1 MKTIN
6 DEVWWKWE
14 QQLNLAP
21 GSSDLIPSVR
31 ERMQRHYVNPWNQ
44 DFMTFYEETCER
56 LKGLFNTRHDVII
69 QVGPIRVAMDT
80 AINSIVEP
88 GDKVIICRNGHWS
101 DQFRI
106 LVELSGG
113 EPIIIDDVWGRSFS
127 VDLLRDEIK
136 RYRGQAKALVLTH
149 VETSTGIVNPVAEV
163 GRVARENDLL
173 FILDSAQSLGGMEV
187 RMDEWNVDLCIGG
200 SHKCMSAPAGTAFL
214 AISPRVWETI
224 RKRAV
229 QIRGWFT
236 NLEIW
241 RDIANWTHLITWPT
255 SAMYGLQASLDII
268 AEDPHRI
275 YKRHAVAAKAIRWG
289 VSEMGLKLIPDGSN
303 CPGCDSPDRICS
315 DTSTAV
321 CYPPGVNYES
331 LSGILYSR
339 YNVAIGGGLGKLREK
354 NFRFGPTGLSQI
366 APGAVMHGLSS
377 VGMTLKE
384 LGVNM
389 EVERGLMAARSV
401 LDEMP

>member
-1 MKTIN
+1 
-6 DEVWWKWE
+6 
-14 QQLNLAP
+14 
-21 GSSDLIPSVR
+21 
-31 ERMQRHYVNPWNQ
+31 
-44 DFMTFYEETCER
+44 MTFYEETCER

-200 SHKCMSAPAGTAFL
+200 SHKCMSPPFTLPCHITICNNQSTSGAPSLFPGIIIFTSEWGLGITCTATNSPTLLAADAPASVAALTAPT
-214 AISPRVWETI
+214 SPRTI
-224 RKRAV
+224 TV
-229 QIRGWFT
+229 T
-236 NLEIW
+236 
-241 RDIANWTHLITWPT
+241 
-255 SAMYGLQASLDII
+255 
-268 AEDPHRI
+268 
-275 YKRHAVAAKAIRWG
+275 
-289 VSEMGLKLIPDGSN
+289 
-303 CPGCDSPDRICS
+303 
-315 DTSTAV
+315 
-321 CYPPGVNYES
+321 
-331 LSGILYSR
+331 
-339 YNVAIGGGLGKLREK
+339 
-354 NFRFGPTGLSQI
+354 
-366 APGAVMHGLSS
+366 
-377 VGMTLKE
+377 
-384 LGVNM
+384 
-389 EVERGLMAARSV
+389 
-401 LDEMP
+401 